1 MKKLTVLMLIIFIV
15 STIAFGSFRT
25 EVLEQTSAI
34 NKYLESSNL
43 YWRAG
48 FNEDLIKKYEAMGVG
63 SLKELHSKLNGYIF
77 LPEEVQ
83 NRLKAYIK
91 ASYKTVQDSKIE
103 IEGMTTTDDLIMS
116 SIMMARPGTVTEDT
130 FYRLEPIRDQFLHGS
145 CWSFATSGAFESAE
159 AIQKFGHPEGNET
172 NFLDYAERWSCFHN
186 INWDIYYAT
195 HYDLVQ
201 DKNSLEGGN
210 SYFAMYNAIRYGMME
225 EGFAPYSD
233 VFMGS
238 EEEVPLPPNAVKAP
252 LVKSNKTLMIPDAAT
267 YHELGFTYDEYIGAI
282 KSALVNYGSLAVA
295 YSVPNSFLHYSKGI
309 FTPISGDYPRSGHAV
324 TLVGWVSI
332 DDLDNVILAEK
343 TCPDATPILD
353 EAITNFEYYDPTREG
368 TFTTDIFWIVK
379 NSWGY
384 GFGDGGYFVFPA
396 ISEEEYNSENA
407 GWWQFEDNPMFV
419 PIFDLTV
426 KHSEDNLDINEDG
439 VIDEDDFT
447 ALIASV
453 GATDTATVN
462 KCDISLPKDG
472 VINGEDIA
480 TWIYLFNNR

>member
-63 SLKELHSKLNGYIF
+63 SLKELYSKLNGYIF
-77 LPEEVQ
+77 F
-83 NRLKAYIK
+83 
-91 ASYKTVQDSKIE
+91 QDSKIE

-210 SYFAMYNAIRYGMME
+210 SYFAMYNAIRY
-225 EGFAPYSD
+225 
-233 VFMGS
+233 
-238 EEEVPLPPNAVKAP
+238 
-252 LVKSNKTLMIPDAAT
+252 IC
-267 YHELGFTYDEYIGAI
+267 
-282 KSALVNYGSLAVA
+282 SL
-295 YSVPNSFLHYSKGI
+295 FRC
-309 FTPISGDYPRSGHAV
+309 F
-324 TLVGWVSI
+324 
-332 DDLDNVILAEK
+332 
-343 TCPDATPILD
+343 
-353 EAITNFEYYDPTREG
+353 
-368 TFTTDIFWIVK
+368 
-379 NSWGY
+379 Y
-384 GFGDGGYFVFPA
+384 GFRRRSTA
-396 ISEEEYNSENA
+396 STQCRKSSTCKIKQN
-407 GWWQFEDNPMFV
+407 
-419 PIFDLTV
+419 
-426 KHSEDNLDINEDG
+426 IN
-439 VIDEDDFT
+439 
-447 ALIASV
+447 
-453 GATDTATVN
+453 DT
-462 KCDISLPKDG
+462 
-472 VINGEDIA
+472 
-480 TWIYLFNNR
+480 